1 HEKEAFHKQFSKLS
15 PQSKVENYVDRE
27 FTLPSH
33 LSPEISAVCIY
44 LYKRGQVTE
53 VRGYK
58 GRLSLIT
65 QERERGNVSLKLERF
80 RTSMSIHMSGH
91 PCEAAAG
98 GCSGAECHPCQLGG
112 ATQLDSFLPSNL
124 PNTCLHCC

>member
-65 QERERGNVSLKLERF
+65 QERERVYICQVIHVKQLREVAVGLNARNSVCSCIWAFLH
-80 RTSMSIHMSGH
+80 SIG
-91 PCEAAAG
+91 
-98 GCSGAECHPCQLGG
+98 
-112 ATQLDSFLPSNL
+112 SFMNPPITLVPA
-124 PNTCLHCC
+124 